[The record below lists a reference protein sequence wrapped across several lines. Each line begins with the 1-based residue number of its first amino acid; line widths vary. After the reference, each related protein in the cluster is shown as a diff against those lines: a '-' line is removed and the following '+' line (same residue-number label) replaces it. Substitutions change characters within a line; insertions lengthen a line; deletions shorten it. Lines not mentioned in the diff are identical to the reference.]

1 MDSHVL
7 WANMMAEGVF
17 HLWKPGTKLHVL
29 VLVLAQARVYTVVK
43 FEGFVIDKFT
53 ATDNILVGVGIADRR
68 DIMVPFIIEVDIVEI
83 VAGKRV
89 IVAWIGVA
97 RDRDWMVVKNKYLG
111 TIGVDIVKIELI
123 IKEFN
128 PLKDSNQVVSR

>member
-1 MDSHVL
+1 M
-7 WANMMAEGVF
+7 
-17 HLWKPGTKLHVL
+17 
-29 VLVLAQARVYTVVK
+29 VLAQARVYTVVE

-89 IVAWIGVA
+89 IVA
-97 RDRDWMVVKNKYLG
+97 
-111 TIGVDIVKIELI
+111 
-123 IKEFN
+123 
-128 PLKDSNQVVSR
+128 

>member
-1 MDSHVL
+1 M
-7 WANMMAEGVF
+7 
-17 HLWKPGTKLHVL
+17 
-29 VLVLAQARVYTVVK
+29 
-43 FEGFVIDKFT
+43 
-53 ATDNILVGVGIADRR
+53 
-68 DIMVPFIIEVDIVEI
+68 
-83 VAGKRV
+83 
-89 IVAWIGVA
+89 A